1 MINKPCDQHID
12 DFVKD
17 FGKLI
22 KKLRKDGRHKQE
34 ALSDDIGIS
43 TRQLSD
49 IENGK
54 TICRLDT
61 VYKICDAFDL
71 SIADFFSRLEDLD

>member
-1 MINKPCDQHID
+1 MSQSNNQHIEN
-12 DFVKD
+12 FIKD

-22 KKLRKDGRHKQE
+22 KKLRQEEKPNKQE
-34 ALSDDIGIS
+34 TLSEEIGIS

-61 VYKICDAFDL
+61 IYKICDAFDL